1 MLIFLLSHGLSL
13 WIMDHSPLRCT
24 SDSSP
29 SIPRPSV
36 RKTTSLKWVGKFA
49 RTLAAGE
56 MFCCDFVWYPRWR
69 EHVLFF
75 PDFFSS
81 FEIKWS
87 KSVVCWLWQIL
98 TICRTLKVV
107 FFFPIF
113 LWVMYY
119 ICCMQTLMGKSPVDL
134 FYGLVDENSGVR
146 RVRHNFP
153 GHWGSEDDN
162 GTTHR
167 PRPNQCFRKEVITS
181 SGQYRYRDS
190 VKLRW
195 FPLSNTQPSTVW
207 CLCPKHPE
215 RNSDFPAQTVLM

>member
-1 MLIFLLSHGLSL
+1 MANPNNMQNIES
-13 WIMDHSPLRCT
+13 C
-24 SDSSP
+24 
-29 SIPRPSV
+29 V
-36 RKTTSLKWVGKFA
+36 
-49 RTLAAGE
+49 
-56 MFCCDFVWYPRWR
+56 
-69 EHVLFF
+69 
-75 PDFFSS
+75 
-81 FEIKWS
+81 
-87 KSVVCWLWQIL
+87 
-98 TICRTLKVV
+98 
-107 FFFPIF
+107 FFPIF

-190 VKLRW
+190 VKLR
-195 FPLSNTQPSTVW
+195 
-207 CLCPKHPE
+207 
-215 RNSDFPAQTVLM
+215 